1 MPLYEYRCSVCGA
14 KEEKIQSFSAPTEH
28 DCAQCGQTVGMTRQL
43 SRTAFTLAGGG
54 WYASGYGEGKGG
66 AAATTSLPA
75 PEASGEAAKEAAPS
89 TGGCASGCAC
99 HSPSIQAKVDALDK
113 A

>member
-28 DCAQCGQTVGMTRQL
+28 DCAQCGEASGMARQL
-43 SRTAFTLAGGG
+43 SRAAFTLSGGG
-54 WYASGYGEGKGG
+54 WYASGYEAGKGG
-66 AAATTSLPA
+66 TTGSTSLPA
-75 PEASGEAAKEAAPS
+75 PETPAEKAPS

-99 HSPSIQAKVDALDK
+99 HSPSLQAKMDALDK

>member
-1 MPLYEYRCSVCGA
+1 MPLYEYRCAVCGA

-28 DCAQCGQTVGMTRQL
+28 DCAQCGAAAGMARQL

-66 AAATTSLPA
+66 AATTTSLPA
-75 PEASGEAAKEAAPS
+75 PEAPAEAAPA

>member
-14 KEEKIQSFSAPTEH
+14 KEEKIQSFSAPAEH
-28 DCAQCGQTVGMTRQL
+28 DCAQCGQAAGMTRQL

-66 AAATTSLPA
+66 TTATTSLPA
-75 PEASGEAAKEAAPS
+75 PEASREAAKEATPS
-89 TGGCASGCAC
+89 SGGCASGCAC

>member
-28 DCAQCGQTVGMTRQL
+28 DCAQCGQATGMARQL
-43 SRTAFTLAGGG
+43 SRTAFTLSGGG
-54 WYASGYGEGKGG
+54 WYASGYGESKAGT
-66 AAATTSLPA
+66 ATTSLPA
-75 PEASGEAAKEAAPS
+75 PESAPEAAPS
-89 TGGCASGCAC
+89 AGGCASGCAC

>member
-28 DCAQCGQTVGMTRQL
+28 DCAQCGGVSGMARQV

-54 WYASGYGEGKGG
+54 WYASGYGDGKAG
-66 AAATTSLPA
+66 ASTTTSLPA
-75 PEASGEAAKEAAPS
+75 PEAPS
-89 TGGCASGCAC
+89 AGGCASGCAC